1 MTPQQLKNS
10 ILQRAIEGRL
20 VEQRPEEGTAKELL
34 KEIQAEK
41 ARLVKEGKIKKSKAL
56 PPITEEEKPFDI
68 PDGWEWVR
76 LGDIGLTN
84 IGLTYKPTD
93 ITTKNGIIV
102 LRSSNIQND
111 KLTYDDI
118 VRVKTDIP
126 ENKMCS
132 IGDILICARNGSKR
146 LVGKA
151 AIIEKDGMSFGAF
164 MAIFKP
170 LILDSRYILHVI
182 NSAYFRNSLL
192 KDTGTTTIN
201 QITQNM
207 LKEFVLPL
215 PPLSEQR
222 RIVAKLEEILPLID
236 KYDKAYTKLTDF
248 NTRFPEAM
256 KKSLLQYAIQG
267 KLVEQHADEGTAHD
281 LIKDI
286 QAEKKRLIDE
296 KKIKKP
302 KALPPITEEEI
313 PFDIPENWEWVRLDD
328 IAANNDN
335 AFADGP
341 FGSNLKREH
350 YTEKHEV
357 RIIQLSNIGDMG
369 WRNSNEKYTTC
380 KHLETISRSE
390 VAVGDIVIAK
400 MMPAGRAIE
409 VPDLG
414 TKFVLSSDAVKFVP
428 HKVLY
433 KPYLLYAIN
442 SSMFREQI
450 NAEVHGITR
459 VRTSLTKL
467 KKYLIPL
474 PPLNEQ
480 QRIVAK
486 LKELLPFCD
495 QLSSKQN

>member
-20 VEQRPEEGTAKELL
+20 VEQRPEEGTAQDLL

-41 ARLVKEGKIKKSKAL
+41 TQLVKEGKIKKSKAL

-68 PDGWEWVR
+68 PEGWEWVR
-76 LGDIGLTN
+76 LEL
-84 IGLTYKPTD
+84 
-93 ITTKNGIIV
+93 ITSI
-102 LRSSNIQND
+102 
-111 KLTYDDI
+111 
-118 VRVKTDIP
+118 
-126 ENKMCS
+126 
-132 IGDILICARNGSKR
+132 IGDGIHGTPEYDINGDMYFVNGNNLCNGNIIIKDSTKRLSKKEAEKHMVPLNKNSILISINGT
-146 LVGKA
+146 LGNVAFYNNEPVILGKSA
-151 AIIEKDGMSFGAF
+151 CYCNLLTSVNKNYIKMIIE
-164 MAIFKP
+164 
-170 LILDSRYILHVI
+170 
-182 NSAYFRNSLL
+182 SAYFMKYALESA
-192 KDTGTTTIN
+192 TGTTIKN
-201 QITQNM
+201 VS
-207 LKEFVLPL
+207 LKAMRNFFIPL
-215 PPLSEQR
+215 PPFVEQR
-222 RIVAKLEEILPLID
+222 RIVAKIEELLTLID

-248 NTRFPEAM
+248 NTHFPEAM

-267 KLVEQHADEGTAHD
+267 KLVEQRADEGTAQD

-286 QAEKKRLIDE
+286 QAEKKRLIAE
-296 KKIKKP
+296 KKIKKT

-313 PFDIPENWEWVRLDD
+313 PFDIPESWAWVRLED
-328 IAANNDN
+328 IAANIDN

-350 YTEKHEV
+350 YTERHEV

-369 WRNSNEKYTTC
+369 WRNSNEKYTTFT
-380 KHLETISRSE
+380 HLETISRSE

-414 TKFVLSSDAVKFVP
+414 TRFVLSSDAVKFVP
-428 HKVLY
+428 HKSLY
-433 KPYLLYAIN
+433 RPYLLYAIN
-442 SSMFREQI
+442 SYMFREQI

-474 PPLNEQ
+474 PPLTEQ
-480 QRIVAK
+480 HRIVAK
-486 LKELLPFCD
+486 LEELLPLCD
-495 QLSSKQN
+495 KLIK